1 MATASETNEADGSID
16 NSRDQTTQD
25 FLTGLKERENLK
37 QNLSEREKELV
48 AVKSQNYDLIKRIE
62 SLEKEVR
69 LIHYSQSPPPP
80 LLNRRSQGEAAPP
93 VG

>member
-1 MATASETNEADGSID
+1 MATASETSEVDGTVD

-37 QNLSEREKELV
+37 EKLDEREKELV

-69 LIHYSQSPPPP
+69 DTLHSSPLPPPP
-80 LLNRRSQGEAAPP
+80 PWTVEVLSRRF
-93 VG
+93 